1 MATNKDEKVLKD
13 IEANQKPALKEE
25 RLEDALEAEQGE
37 KAVLLSSPQMLVNT
51 TQSLKAGFK
60 TNAQLAEET
69 KRALAKSKGE
79 KTVKVSIP
87 SVLQSKLGPNQF
99 ISVNGV
105 SVTIPVDGEE
115 YPIPSTHAAHLKE
128 YLKNLK

>member
-13 IEANQKPALKEE
+13 IELNEKPALKEE
-25 RLEDALEAEQGE
+25 RLEDALEAEQGNE
-37 KAVLLSSPQMLVNT
+37 AVLLSSPQMLVNT
-51 TQSLKAGFK
+51 TQSLKAGFR

-69 KRALAKSKGE
+69 KAAQKKFGNE

-99 ISVNGV
+99 ISVNGI

-115 YPIPSTHAAHLKE
+115 YAIPSTHAAHLKE